1 MTNDTSILGAAG
13 EYFVM
18 SELLRRGFIAALAPQ
33 GVPNVDVVVTDTAG
47 QRLCSIQVKSRRDIG
62 SDGGWHMGQ
71 KHENHLADNLY
82 FCFVDFGKT
91 PDAVPVVY
99 VVPAKI
105 VAELL
110 RLSHQQWLNSPGKRG
125 QARNDTKMR
134 RFLPDY
140 SKIFGDIE
148 KSYRLGWLDQ
158 YKSAWDLLKLRP
170 QEIEI

>member
-1 MTNDTSILGAAG
+1 MASKINSVNTGAAG

-33 GVPNVDVVVTDTAG
+33 GVANVDVIVTDKAS

-71 KHENHLADNLY
+71 KHETQSAVNLFY
-82 FCFVDFGKT
+82 CFVDFGKT
-91 PDAVPVVY
+91 CETVPQVY

-105 VAELL
+105 VADLL
-110 RLSHQQWLNSPGKRG
+110 SASHKQWLASPGKRG

-134 RFLPDY
+134 RLLPDY
-140 SKIFGDIE
+140 TKLFDGVNSSFN
-148 KSYRLGWLDQ
+148 LGWLDK
-158 YKSAWDLLKLRP
+158 YKSAWTLLKLN
-170 QEIEI
+170 E